1 MVYLPAAVF
10 GRPAKTKSWVFRQI
24 LAIST
29 DEPTRT
35 GTDPNRSIMTGPYFL
50 DSSWRERWGRDP
62 IRLKFPMI
70 GQGFGPGGRFSL
82 RRRRWVEMR
91 SRAIVTSQAA
101 AYAAQVGVSMVA
113 VVVVELSRENLL
125 IERFDLGVEK

>member
-1 MVYLPAAVF
+1 MVYLPAEVL
-10 GRPAKTKSWVFRQI
+10 GRPAKTKSCVLRQS

-35 GTDPNRSIMTGPYFL
+35 GTEPNRTIMMGPYFL
-50 DSSWRERWGRDP
+50 ESSWRERWGRDP
-62 IRLKFPMI
+62 IRLKFPMM
-70 GQGFGPGGRFSL
+70 GQGFGPGGRFNF

-101 AYAAQVGVSMVA
+101 AYAAQVGASMVGVA
-113 VVVVELSRENLL
+113 VVEFST
-125 IERFDLGVEK
+125 ERLVN